1 MQWRN
6 WDFLGFS
13 PWFCTDL
20 GFISQSLLQPR
31 IPAAHSEFS
40 PLIPSLG
47 SPQAAGNSG
56 GIPGTPIQNHP
67 GVFSFNPSEFHPL
80 EFPSKAGIPPT
91 GKIFRIFTQMLET
104 RILLLILKA
113 AAAAWGKS
121 LNPQSLN
128 LWDFLRK
135 SHFRGNILLPGIGG
149 KLLQDYS
156 MIPPR
161 S

>member
-1 MQWRN
+1 M
-6 WDFLGFS
+6 
-13 PWFCTDL
+13 DL
-20 GFISQSLLQPR
+20 GFVSKPR

-40 PLIPSLG
+40 LDFPPIPSLG

-56 GIPGTPIQNHP
+56 GIPGVPIQSHP
-67 GVFSFNPSEFHPL
+67 GVFSFNPSEFRPL
-80 EFPSKAGIPPT
+80 EFPSKAEIPLT
-91 GKIFRIFTQMLET
+91 RNIFRIFPQMLET

-121 LNPQSLN
+121 LNPQSPN

-135 SHFRGNILLPGIGG
+135 SHFRGNILLLGIGG
-149 KLLQDYS
+149 KLLQGYS